1 MDGGLSESTA
11 KFTGKFGTWGAVR
24 LVRTDH
30 EYKLQVVRS
39 LYRKVTNQM
48 ALRIAGKHMDVG
60 DALRTRITERVTDII
75 QKYFDR
81 GFSGQVTMIKSGSRF
96 TCDGVVRL
104 DSGASLQAAGESHD
118 PVQAFEAAAERL
130 EKRLRRYKRRLKSH
144 YPVNATDGTSIAYAV
159 VEALAEDDEE
169 DIPADFAPTIVAE
182 SALALKTM
190 SVASA
195 VIELDTT
202 GSPVLVFR
210 NGGTEQLNI
219 VYRRP
224 DGNIGWIDPATVKTA

>member
-1 MDGGLSESTA
+1 
-11 KFTGKFGTWGAVR
+11 
-24 LVRTDH
+24 
-30 EYKLQVVRS
+30 
-39 LYRKVTNQM
+39 M

-60 DALRTRITERVTDII
+60 DAFRTRITERVTDII

-96 TCDGVVRL
+96 TSDCVIRL

-144 YPVNATDGTSIAYAV
+144 YPVNAASDGTSIAYAV

-169 DIPADFAPTIVAE
+169 DLPEDFAPTIVAE
-182 SALALKTM
+182 STLALKTM